1 MRKVIF
7 DVVGLLILALIIGAI
22 VNYITQF
29 SKNAEPMP
37 VAISLEITEQLERY
51 DADEAEKRWLEQF
64 GGMSDEERL
73 FGAVGEPEIIW

>member
-7 DVVGLLILALIIGAI
+7 DVVGLLILALTIGAI
-22 VNYITQF
+22 VNYIAQF
-29 SKNAEPMP
+29 LNNAEPVP
-37 VAISLEITEQLERY
+37 IAISLDITAQLESY
-51 DADEAEKRWLEQF
+51 DADGAEKRWQEQF

>member
-7 DVVGLLILALIIGAI
+7 DVVGLLILALMIGAI

-29 SKNAEPMP
+29 LNNAEPIP
-37 VAISLEITEQLERY
+37 VAISLEITEQLEHY
-51 DADEAEKRWLEQF
+51 DVDEAEKRWQEQF
-64 GGMSDEERL
+64 GGMSDDERL